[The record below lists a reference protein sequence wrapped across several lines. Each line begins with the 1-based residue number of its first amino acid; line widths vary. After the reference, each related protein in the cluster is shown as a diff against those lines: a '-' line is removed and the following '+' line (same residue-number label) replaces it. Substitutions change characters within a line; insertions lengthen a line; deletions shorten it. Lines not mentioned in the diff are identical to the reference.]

1 MFCALISYLLLF
13 LAFVFL
19 LSTFVLVCVA
29 VLLNDVSLSNLLLQ
43 FFRSE
48 KEKKYRSKELQSI
61 SE

>member
-48 KEKKYRSKELQSI
+48 KEKEVQEQRITKHQ
-61 SE
+61 